1 MKMLLLA
8 IAAALASLT
17 LGGCVTASEYTAQV
31 AAADDGDC
39 RSYGAEPGSQAY
51 FQCRM
56 TKSQSHEYVAAV
68 QRQQANDQMNRGFA
82 IIAANHSGSPAMA
95 QAIMSGY

>member
-1 MKMLLLA
+1 MFKTAFVAAILA
-8 IAAALASLT
+8 AGLALS
-17 LGGCVTASEYTAQV
+17 GCVTAEEMAAQV
-31 AAADDGDC
+31 ADDGDC

-56 TKSQSHEYVAAV
+56 TKSQQHDYVAAI
-68 QRQQANDQMNRGFA
+68 QRQQANEQMNRGFA